1 MIKKKIGLVYFLLS
15 YFFLNIS
22 HAIIENSIVVKID
35 SQIITNFEI
44 KNKILGSLI
53 LSGKEINQKNIN
65 SLKKQSL
72 ESLIQSKIKFLEISK
87 HNFSISDD
95 QINQYLNSISS
106 NDIPNLRDKFI
117 SNNLDFN
124 LLLEEIETE
133 FKWQKLIYQIYSK
146 QINIDPN
153 LIKNELTELI
163 NKNSKIKEYELSE
176 LEIFIDENDKDGK
189 KIKKISDQIKFEGFE
204 KTALNFSVADSSPNK
219 GYIGWVSSKALSK
232 DIFNILDKMTS
243 GEISKPIRKQ
253 NNILFLKINNI
264 RKKNLEDIDVEDLE
278 KKIIDNKKNE
288 LFNLF
293 SRSHLSRIRNN
304 SLIEYK

>member
-1 MIKKKIGLVYFLLS
+1 M
-15 YFFLNIS
+15 
-22 HAIIENSIVVKID
+22 
-35 SQIITNFEI
+35 
-44 KNKILGSLI
+44 
-53 LSGKEINQKNIN
+53 
-65 SLKKQSL
+65 
-72 ESLIQSKIKFLEISK
+72 
-87 HNFSISDD
+87 
-95 QINQYLNSISS
+95 
-106 NDIPNLRDKFI
+106 
-117 SNNLDFN
+117 
-124 LLLEEIETE
+124 
-133 FKWQKLIYQIYSK
+133 
-146 QINIDPN
+146 
-153 LIKNELTELI
+153 
-163 NKNSKIKEYELSE
+163 SE

-304 SLIEYK
+304 SLIEYKWKK